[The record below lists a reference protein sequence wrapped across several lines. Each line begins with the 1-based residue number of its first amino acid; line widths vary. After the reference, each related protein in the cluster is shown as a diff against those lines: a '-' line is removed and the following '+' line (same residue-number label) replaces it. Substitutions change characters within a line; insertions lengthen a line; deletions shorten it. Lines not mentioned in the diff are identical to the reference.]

1 MEKLLPHIPDTWIPF
16 TDLDFNNQSLKAF
29 HIDTRD
35 FHADCQEDADYIK
48 ETIDFKTLSNYPE
61 RFYFTGEEIKAI
73 LKRLFEE
80 SGGLREWRMLSF
92 KENNGYWLKYIRIYR
107 VDEKYFIICDREN
120 HASKK
125 EFWNG
130 SVNKECL

>member
-16 TDLDFNNQSLKAF
+16 TDLDFNNQSINAF

-48 ETIDFKTLSNYPE
+48 EKIDFKTLSNYPE
-61 RFYFTGEEIKAI
+61 RFYFTGEEIKLI
-73 LKRLFEE
+73 LKRLFQEC
-80 SGGLREWRMLSF
+80 GGSKQWRMLSF
-92 KENNGYWLKYIRIYR
+92 KENGGYWLKYIRIYR
-107 VDEKYFIICDREN
+107 VNEKHFIMCDREN
-120 HASKK
+120 HATKK

-130 SVNKECL
+130 TINKEA